1 MNHNDSASTV
11 HRKRSNLTGNCIL
24 DLLPDDVCNTFLSNS
39 ERVSLKQGRRLISPG
54 GTISDVYFPI
64 TSMISLVTVT
74 EDGSEVESGMVGR
87 EGMLGVPIVLGL
99 EETPMQSVV
108 QIPGEAIRVSA
119 RGVRGAY
126 DCGGPFQKLL
136 YRYLHAVM
144 ISASQ
149 SAACNVLHPTGAR
162 LCRWLLRAS
171 DAVGSEELPLT
182 QEFLASMIAV
192 RRSGV
197 SEVAGRLQEEG
208 LIRYSRGH
216 IRLLDREGLEGAA
229 CECYRAVR
237 SEFEKLFGE

>member
-1 MNHNDSASTV
+1 MSHTHSASSL
-11 HRKRSNLTGNCIL
+11 HQKRSTLTGNRIL
-24 DLLPDDVCNTFLSNS
+24 DLLPEDICNAFLSNS

-54 GTISDVYFPI
+54 ETISDIYFPI
-64 TSMISLVTVT
+64 SSMISLVTIT

-87 EGMLGVPIVLGL
+87 EGMLGVPILLGL

-119 RGVRGAY
+119 RGAREAY

-136 YRYLHAVM
+136 YRYMHAVM
-144 ISASQ
+144 VSASQ
-149 SAACNVLHPTGAR
+149 SAACNALHPAGAR
-162 LCRWLLRAS
+162 LCRWLLRAG
-171 DAVGSEELPLT
+171 DAVGSDELPLT

-197 SEVAGRLQEEG
+197 SEVACRHQEEG
-208 LIRYSRGH
+208 LIRYSRGR
-216 IRLLDREGLEGAA
+216 IRLLDRGGLEGAA

-237 SEFEKLFGE
+237 SEFEKLFG